1 MKLFIAEY
9 NGIYEFIPF
18 AYFVWSVL
26 TMSSTMLVIQTVLVE
41 CLSEFISKS
50 LCTDIAIIS
59 SFCFESLE
67 SQVMP
72 TTLDIV
78 WILCGFAEMFWS
90 FAFIFFYCEFGEMV
104 TNQFY
109 EFDDQ
114 LYQCGW
120 YLLSMELKQSYLAFL
135 SYTEQPANIRC
146 FGNLLC
152 TREVFK
158 KVKGVALYG
167 RKFNQT
173 TFYDIFFF
181 LFRPPRTGSLIL

>member
-1 MKLFIAEY
+1 
-9 NGIYEFIPF
+9 
-18 AYFVWSVL
+18 
-26 TMSSTMLVIQTVLVE
+26 MSSTMLVIQTVLVE

-72 TTLDIV
+72 TTMDIV

-114 LYQCGW
+114 LYQCG
-120 YLLSMELKQSYLAFL
+120 
-135 SYTEQPANIRC
+135 
-146 FGNLLC
+146 
-152 TREVFK
+152 
-158 KVKGVALYG
+158 
-167 RKFNQT
+167 
-173 TFYDIFFF
+173 
-181 LFRPPRTGSLIL
+181 

>member
-1 MKLFIAEY
+1 
-9 NGIYEFIPF
+9 
-18 AYFVWSVL
+18 
-26 TMSSTMLVIQTVLVE
+26 
-41 CLSEFISKS
+41 
-50 LCTDIAIIS
+50 
-59 SFCFESLE
+59 
-67 SQVMP
+67 MP
-72 TTLDIV
+72 TTMDIV

-167 RKFNQT
+167 RKFNKT
-173 TFYDIFFF
+173 TFYDIFSSY
-181 LFRPPRTGSLIL
+181 LDHQERVLLSYDTSPSTCLKNLIKQTETKRAH